1 MLGVADVTA
10 VRMVIAIARII
21 PTVASFG
28 AMVFPFPGSKSA
40 GFYGEYRRRCVSYF
54 TLRIIVILM
63 ETIKDLYQTPTAPR
77 PVPV

>member
-21 PTVASFG
+21 PTEASFD

-40 GFYGEYRRRCVSYF
+40 GFYGE
-54 TLRIIVILM
+54 
-63 ETIKDLYQTPTAPR
+63 
-77 PVPV
+77 